1 MLNSPRTEAQI
12 AQATSND
19 AGGNVFMT
27 AKVVEQ

>member
-19 AGGNVFMT
+19 AGGKGFVK
-27 AKVVEQ
+27 AKVVDE